1 MKGLARILLL
11 LALAMP
17 AIPAHAQ
24 AQGNA
29 EAHTRIADRYYQR
42 MAYAQARAEYKIAAE
57 LGAVNEHVVKRL
69 ADCSMKLGDTQE
81 GEIWYA
87 QVVKYLN
94 REPLDL
100 YMYAQ
105 ALKGNGKYAEAEEWM
120 DRYLAM
126 AQLEE
131 GSKRSNIV
139 DFAKK
144 FTASP
149 DRFTVTRVSANS
161 PMDDMAATWVGPD
174 RVLFSSARD
183 TTVGMQ
189 WRSAWN
195 DQPFLDLYTAQ
206 RQPDGD
212 LIAPRPLA
220 GNLNSK
226 LHEGPAVVDPDGS
239 LWFTRTNAS
248 KSKNGIHRL
257 SILRAQRDG
266 DGWKGEDPFLY
277 NNPECSV
284 GHPAISADGKWFYF
298 VSDMPG
304 GYGGTD
310 IYVCENRGGRWGEP
324 RNLGPGVNTDR
335 NELFPFVAQDG
346 TLYFSSSGL
355 PGLGGLDIFAAQPG
369 AQGDF
374 PFAVNVGAP
383 VNGPKDDFAFV
394 IDKEGVRGYF
404 TSDRPGG
411 AGGDDIYAFIMHY
424 PLEQRYLCTGTVIDD
439 DNALPVADAELVLL
453 NAEGQ
458 VVERARS
465 DADGRYSFPV
475 EENKEYAVRAS
486 MPGHYDG
493 VVHLSTEHIGKEQI
507 VARDIHLVP
516 DAGIW
521 LRGTVRY
528 KDRIGFVEGVNVSVV
543 NLASFFSEVHVTTA
557 GGDFLFRMQPNEQFE
572 VVLEKEGYFSIS
584 APVSTV
590 GVARGV
596 LELGEV
602 KPLELEELVI
612 GKALPLKHVAWPA
625 EDAKLPPT
633 AKAELDLLADRM
645 QVNPSLNIEVAVH
658 SDTRRP
664 AEAALKLSRQRAQEV
679 AAYLHSKGIP
689 KGRLTVAGHGIERPV
704 NPCGPGV
711 SCTDAQHAANMRVE
725 YKVTGITGS

>member
-1 MKGLARILLL
+1 MGTFGRLLL
-11 LALAMP
+11 LLLLFVQVVP
-17 AIPAHAQ
+17 VFG
-24 AQGNA
+24 QGNA

-42 MAYAQARAEYKIAAE
+42 MAYAQARAEYTIAAE

-69 ADCSMKLGDTQE
+69 ADCSMKLGDTRE

-144 FTASP
+144 FTSSP
-149 DRFTVTRVSANS
+149 DRFTVTRVTANS
-161 PMDDMAATWVGPD
+161 SMDDMAATWDGPD
-174 RVLFSSARD
+174 RVVFASSRD
-183 TTVGMQ
+183 TAVGMQ

-212 LIAPRPLA
+212 LIGATLIPGPV
-220 GNLNSK
+220 NSR
-226 LHEGPAVVDPDGS
+226 LHEGPAVVAPDGS
-239 LWFTRTNAS
+239 LWYTRTNAS

-257 SILRAQRDG
+257 SILHAQRDG

-284 GHPAISADGKWFYF
+284 GHPAISSDGKWFYF

-310 IYVCENRGGRWGEP
+310 IYVCENRAGRWGEP
-324 RNLGPGVNTDR
+324 RNLGPGVNTAR
-335 NELFPFVAQDG
+335 NELFPFMADDG
-346 TLYFSSSGL
+346 TLYFSSMGL
-355 PGLGGLDIFAAQPG
+355 PGLGGLDVFAAKRG
-369 AQGDF
+369 AQGE
-374 PFAVNVGAP
+374 FAFSVNVGAP
-383 VNGPKDDFAFV
+383 VNSPKDDFAFV
-394 IDKEGVRGYF
+394 IDKANSTGYF

-411 AGGDDIYAFIMHY
+411 MGGDDLYAFTMHY
-424 PLEQRYLCTGTVIDD
+424 PLEQRFLCTGTVIDD
-439 DNALPVADAELVLL
+439 DNALPVADAELVLIDE
-453 NAEGQ
+453 EGN
-458 VVERARS
+458 VVESTRS
-465 DADGRYSFPV
+465 DAEGRYSFPV
-475 EENKEYAVRAS
+475 KENREYAVRAS
-486 MPGHYDG
+486 LPGHYDG
-493 VVHLSTEHIGKEQI
+493 VVHLSTEQIGKEQI
-507 VARDIHLVP
+507 VARDVHLVP

-521 LRGTVRY
+521 LRGTVKY

-543 NLASFFSEVHVTTA
+543 NLTSFFSEVHTTGP

-572 VVLEKEGYFSIS
+572 VVLEKPDFFSIS
-584 APVSTV
+584 APVSTA
-590 GVARGV
+590 GVQRGV
-596 LELGEV
+596 IELGEV
-602 KPLELEELVI
+602 KPLELEPLVI
-612 GKALPLKHVAWPA
+612 GKPLPLKYVAWS
-625 EDAKLPPT
+625 DAATQLSPT
-633 AKAELDLLADRM
+633 AKAELDMLADRM

-658 SDTRRP
+658 GDTRSK
-664 AEAALKLSRQRAQEV
+664 AEEALQLTRDRAKV
-679 AAYLHSKGIP
+679 VDAYLHSKGIP
-689 KGRLTVAGHGIERPV
+689 KDRLTVKGYGTEKPV

-711 SCTDAQHAANMRVE
+711 TCTELQHAANMRVE
-725 YKVTGITGS
+725 YTVTGIVGL